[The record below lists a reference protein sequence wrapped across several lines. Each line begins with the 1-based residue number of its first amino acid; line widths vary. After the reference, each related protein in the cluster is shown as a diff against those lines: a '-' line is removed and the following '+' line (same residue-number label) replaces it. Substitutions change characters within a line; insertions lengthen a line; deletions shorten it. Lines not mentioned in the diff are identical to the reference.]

1 MVCTPDQVKDIV
13 FKIKTLQQKIRSIT
27 IGAGAANSPYIYVI
41 FDKEAAAQF
50 SKNTKVYLAW
60 KNLESEVRGYN
71 ALTQVATKPNTWRI
85 TLPQSLLTEG
95 NVLARFELVDDKS
108 IAPSQNFNI
117 TVLGNPVD
125 GDDWVKSDDFSAF
138 QESLIEMT
146 RQVEKTTKMLEDTKQ
161 TVDDLNNLFGQV
173 KSFYNEIKCEQ
184 RKMKR
189 KTDKA
194 LDTSYEALQTA
205 MRALNHLAWGEM

>member
-1 MVCTPDQVKDIV
+1 MAKKPDQVKDIV
-13 FKIKTLQQKIRSIT
+13 FKIKTLQQQIRSVT

-50 SKNTKVYLAW
+50 AKDTKVYLSW
-60 KNLESEVRGYN
+60 RNLETGVRGYN
-71 ALTQVATKPNTWRI
+71 VLTQVATKPNTWRI
-85 TLPQSLLTEG
+85 TLPQALLTEG

-125 GDDWVKSDDFSAF
+125 ADDWVKTDDFSAF
-138 QESLIEMT
+138 QETLIEMT
-146 RQVEKTTKMLEDTKQ
+146 KQVNTTKEMLEDTKQ
-161 TVDDLNNLFGQV
+161 TVTELNNLFGQV

-184 RKMKR
+184 RKLKR
-189 KTDKA
+189 KTDKS

-205 MRALNHLAWGEM
+205 MRALNHLAWGEI